1 MLSAYFLEKNQKKM
15 GFFKKSPKNLLTHF
29 LKFYKIRTVQLRDTT
44 IRAKSTLLVALIE
57 L

>member
-15 GFFKKSPKNLLTHF
+15 GFFEKSPKNLLTHF

-44 IRAKSTLLVALIE
+44 TRANPHCSVA
-57 L
+57 